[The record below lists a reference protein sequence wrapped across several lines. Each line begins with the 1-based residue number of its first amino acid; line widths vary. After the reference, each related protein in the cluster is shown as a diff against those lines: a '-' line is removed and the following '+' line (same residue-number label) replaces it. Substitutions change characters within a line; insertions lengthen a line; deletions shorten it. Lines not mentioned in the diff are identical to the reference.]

1 MHPYVVADVF
11 TERPLKGNPVA
22 VFTAGQDVPE
32 DLMQAIARE
41 MNLSETVF
49 VLPASGDGDARVRIF
64 TPAIELPFAGHP
76 ILGTAYV
83 LGQSSEQD
91 VIRLETDRGVVPV
104 ELTRGEDGRIVSG
117 RMSQPVP
124 TWRVFEE
131 AGELLAALGVRY
143 SVLPVEIYD
152 NGPRHLY
159 VMLDNSDVVAAL
171 NPDLATLAK
180 LPRVGVNCFAGSGTR
195 WKTRMFG
202 PSLGVAED
210 PATGSAAGPL
220 AVHLARYGKVSFGQ
234 EIEISQGIEMNRPST
249 LYARVEG
256 EGERIDKVE
265 VAGAAVITAHG
276 QLTLPT

>member
-11 TERPLKGNPVA
+11 TSQPLKGNPVA

-32 DLMQAIARE
+32 SLMQDIARE

-49 VLPASGDGDARVRIF
+49 VLPSTVADAKVRIF
-64 TPAIELPFAGHP
+64 TPTIELPFAGHP
-76 ILGTAYV
+76 VLGTAYV
-83 LGQSSEQD
+83 LGQSTPSTA
-91 VIRLETDRGVVPV
+91 ITLETGSGVVPV
-104 ELTRGEDGRIVSG
+104 ELTRQDDGQITLG

-124 TWRVFEE
+124 TWREFAD

-152 NGPRHLY
+152 NGARHLY
-159 VMLDNSDVVAAL
+159 VMLDNFDVVAAL
-171 NPDLATLAK
+171 KPNLSVLAG
-180 LPRVGVNCFAGSGTR
+180 LPQVGVSCFAGSGTT

-202 PSLGVAED
+202 PSVGVMED

-220 AVHLARYGKVSFGQ
+220 AVHLVRHGKVAFGT
-234 EIEISQGIEMNRPST
+234 EIEISQGAELKRPST
-249 LYARVEG
+249 LYARVSG
-256 EGERIDKVE
+256 AGANVTAVE

-276 QLTLPT
+276 QLAL